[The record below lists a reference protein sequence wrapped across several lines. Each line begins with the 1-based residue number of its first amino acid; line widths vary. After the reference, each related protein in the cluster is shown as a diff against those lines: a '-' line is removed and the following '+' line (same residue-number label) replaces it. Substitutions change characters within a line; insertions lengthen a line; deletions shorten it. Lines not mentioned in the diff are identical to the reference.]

1 MNKRYCE
8 NDEEVFEWEKGM
20 GERKETENGDR
31 GEGACTEE
39 NHMFY

>member
-1 MNKRYCE
+1 
-8 NDEEVFEWEKGM
+8 M

-39 NHMFY
+39 NIIICSIGQQQLSNARCA